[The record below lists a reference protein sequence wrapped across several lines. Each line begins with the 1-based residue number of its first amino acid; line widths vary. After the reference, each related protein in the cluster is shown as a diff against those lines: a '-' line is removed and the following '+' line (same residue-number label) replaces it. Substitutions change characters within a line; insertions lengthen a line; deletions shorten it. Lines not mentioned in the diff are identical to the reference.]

1 MTRSIRNAVAG
12 ETAGFI
18 KVVVD
23 ADTDKLLGMH
33 VLAHKGGDLLP
44 QGVLGMHLDS
54 IGPLRASV
62 YTHPT
67 LSEGI
72 KAAISNLHP
81 LT

>member
-1 MTRSIRNAVAG
+1 MTVSRAQAMG

-18 KVVVD
+18 KFVVD

-33 VLAHKGGDLLP
+33 VLADMAADLLP
-44 QGVLGMHLDS
+44 QGVLAMHAEFIDL
-54 IGPLRASV
+54 LRASV

-72 KAAISNLHP
+72 KAALGNLKP
-81 LT
+81 FG